1 ERPPGGEDPAQVG
14 AQPERGSEQSPGL
27 CLPGTCEGRRDQ
39 APAAR
44 LGGGRDERAQ
54 LAGRAREQAEREPSA
69 QLRIGNRGA
78 GKPSAEPK
86 TSSSTG
92 RRIQPLAP
100 AAGSL
105 GTQTGTAQSWRGPQR
120 SSRGTWTQAR
130 VTQRSSVHA
139 IPSSHAV
146 SSRQQPGSGV
156 PMQTLAW
163 QPSAIVQSFPSSQ
176 AAPSNFTGFEQVPVA
191 GL

>member
-1 ERPPGGEDPAQVG
+1 PAPCAATSPGTDLARNPWLPPLAPTALVSKRGGLGDPRPGWHATPPPRCGVEPPRDRSDGQTGRHTFLVRWSARERPPGGEDPAQVG

-78 GKPSAEPK
+78 
-86 TSSSTG
+86 
-92 RRIQPLAP
+92 
-100 AAGSL
+100 
-105 GTQTGTAQSWRGPQR
+105 
-120 SSRGTWTQAR
+120 
-130 VTQRSSVHA
+130 
-139 IPSSHAV
+139 
-146 SSRQQPGSGV
+146 
-156 PMQTLAW
+156 
-163 QPSAIVQSFPSSQ
+163 
-176 AAPSNFTGFEQVPVA
+176 
-191 GL
+191 